1 MCGCWGAPQR
11 KMRMEGIRPELAC
24 SLCGQKQIEFDENAA
39 SLSQTL
45 PSTNTTTT
53 V

>member
-1 MCGCWGAPQR
+1 MCGCWGAAQR
-11 KMRMEGIRPELAC
+11 KMRMEEIRPELTC
-24 SLCGQKQIEFDENAA
+24 SHCGQEQIEFDENAA

-45 PSTNTTTT
+45 PSTNTTTI